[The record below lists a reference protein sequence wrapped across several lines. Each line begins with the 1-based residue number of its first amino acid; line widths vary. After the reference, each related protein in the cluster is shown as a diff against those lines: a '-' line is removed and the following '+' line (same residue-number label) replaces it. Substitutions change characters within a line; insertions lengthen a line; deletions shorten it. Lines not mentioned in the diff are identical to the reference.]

1 MNFNNFPKLAYLY
14 FVIFSF
20 TSCDQAEL
28 IVKRPRAIY
37 LNKEAQEKL
46 KDEKA
51 EPPQEQILQALE
63 IDPSRYQLHSNLGII
78 FNRIKK
84 NDDAEKSFKEA
95 LKMAELAGDP
105 IGKFASHFNLGVYY
119 GALKKIPEALLH
131 YQQALKLDPTSKETK
146 HNIELLWQSQQQQSG
161 QGESKEQ
168 NDQDQQ
174 QSQDKK
180 EGEGDQEKEDPKEKE
195 GKERKQSPKYKPRPF
210 KSGDLSEG
218 DAKKMLEE
226 LARQDKRIRSQFNN
240 RQNQKS
246 KEDANEKDW

>member
-1 MNFNNFPKLAYLY
+1 MNFKNSVKMLGLFLMLGY
-14 FVIFSF
+14 FS
-20 TSCDQAEL
+20 SCDNLEL
-28 IVKRPRAIY
+28 FIKRPRAIY
-37 LNKEAQEKL
+37 LNKQAQEKL

-51 EPPQEQILQALE
+51 EPPQEQILEALE
-63 IDPSRYQLHSNLGII
+63 IDPTSYQLHSNLGII

-95 LKMAELAGDP
+95 LKMAELSKDP
-105 IGKFASHFNLGVYY
+105 MGLFASHFNLGVYY
-119 GALKKIPEALLH
+119 GALKKIPEALGH
-131 YQQALKLDPTSKETK
+131 YQQALNLNPTSTETK

-161 QGESKEQ
+161 KGDSKEKSE
-168 NDQDQQ
+168 QDQQ
-174 QSQDKK
+174 ENQENKDGDGDK
-180 EGEGDQEKEDPKEKE
+180 DKEDPKEKE
-195 GKERKQSPKYKPRPF
+195 GKERQQSPKYKPRPF

-240 RQNQKS
+240 RQNKNS

>member
-1 MNFNNFPKLAYLY
+1 MNTFFLLCTL
-14 FVIFSF
+14 IGFS
-20 TSCDQAEL
+20 SCDQAEL
-28 IVKRPRAIY
+28 FVKRPRAIY
-37 LNKEAQEKL
+37 LNKQAQEKL

-51 EPPQEQILQALE
+51 EPPQEQIFEALE
-63 IDPSRYQLHSNLGII
+63 IDPTPYQLHSNLGII

-95 LKMAELAGDP
+95 LKMAEAANDP
-105 IGKFASHFNLGVYY
+105 TGQFASHFNLGVYY
-119 GALKKIPEALLH
+119 GALSKISDALMH
-131 YQQALKLDPTSKETK
+131 YQAALEVDPTSKETK

-161 QGESKEQ
+161 QGESKEKS
-168 NDQDQQ
+168 DQDQEENQ
-174 QSQDKK
+174 ENKDGQGDK
-180 EGEGDQEKEDPKEKE
+180 DKEDPKEKE
-195 GKERKQSPKYKPRPF
+195 GKDRQQSPKYKPRPF

-240 RQNQKS
+240 RQNQNS